1 MSGLVKPKE
10 YKVEDSNI
18 ALLGSD
24 LDKKVRQAAAGTEKA
39 WDAAGK
45 QPGTQIWRI
54 EKFKVIAW
62 PKEQYGSFYDGDSY
76 IILNT
81 YKKPDAPK
89 FYWNIH
95 FWLGKYTTQDEAG
108 TAAYKIVELDDLF
121 GIEPVQYRE
130 VMVHESDKFLTLFN
144 NNIKL
149 LSGGVESGFK
159 HVEPT
164 KYQPRLLHV
173 KGKKKIRVTQ
183 VDLNRSSLNSGDV
196 FILDHGLKIYQFNGS
211 KAGPME
217 KQKGAGITRAL
228 KEERKSQAQVIVVEE
243 TDSGADAE
251 AFWGCLVGGKGTI
264 KTAEEG
270 GSDDAADKA
279 GQSIRRLMH
288 LSDASGKMEFKL
300 IAEGLAINKF

>member
-1 MSGLVKPKE
+1 MG
-10 YKVEDSNI
+10 
-18 ALLGSD
+18 
-24 LDKKVRQAAAGTEKA
+24 
-39 WDAAGK
+39 
-45 QPGTQIWRI
+45 
-54 EKFKVIAW
+54 
-62 PKEQYGSFYDGDSY
+62 
-76 IILNT
+76 
-81 YKKPDAPK
+81 
-89 FYWNIH
+89 
-95 FWLGKYTTQDEAG
+95 
-108 TAAYKIVELDDLF
+108 
-121 GIEPVQYRE
+121 
-130 VMVHESDKFLTLFN
+130 HESDKFLTLFN

-300 IAEGLAINKF
+300 IAEGLAINKSQFKSDDVMIFDSGVEVYTWIGKGASKEEKKNALGYAQSYLKQYSRPEWTPISRVQEVGETAEFLEALKH